1 MKQKS
6 ININSSFKTKAETL
20 KLLQKLVKHSKIEK
34 IYAFTIE
41 DWEKSQDI
49 IIKNISKKFNKKI
62 VVRSSAI
69 GEDSI
74 FSSEAGTYES
84 ILDVNTSSQSEI
96 INAINTV
103 ISSYQRKN
111 NHSVKNQILIQNQT
125 LNVVTSGVIF
135 SRVPDFGSP
144 YFVINFE
151 EGNSTTGVT
160 KGVVNNTLKIFRKI
174 NHKLIPQQWKR
185 LIISIMEIEEIFN
198 SDKLDIEFG
207 ITKNNHV
214 VIFQVRPLT
223 IIKEQSTN
231 LIDNNVTRII
241 SKSKNEF
248 KKLTKPLHVPGNM
261 TFFSDMTDWNPAEII
276 GNNPNLLDYSLYDF
290 LIMKNSWHIGRAALG
305 YQNVNP
311 YQLMRKFGNKPY
323 VDIRGSFNSLIPN
336 NINKKLREKLINFY
350 LKKLFNNPH
359 LHDKVE
365 FDILFTCYDFSLF
378 DRLEE
383 LEQFGFSQHEISTI
397 HKSLSHFT
405 MEIINK
411 FPKISAKCTSLTKS
425 MSENRNNVK
434 LNLSKYPHTTK
445 NLIES
450 VERLLDDC
458 KNFGTIIF
466 STMARLA
473 FIGSI
478 MLKSL
483 QKQDHVKHSFV
494 EHFMN
499 SISSPLSEIQDDM
512 NGVIDKKISK
522 KQFLNKYG
530 HLRPGTYN
538 ITASR
543 YDSKKDFFEDIE
555 FLKINK
561 KNILHQK
568 SINFDKIFLENNLQL
583 NTLDFL
589 NFVET
594 SLVQREQLKF
604 EFTKNLS
611 FALELIAEIG
621 EKLGFSRNEMA
632 CLDIK
637 NILKAKNVSRT
648 KIKQNWTSMVK
659 REKSKT
665 FFSDYVV
672 LPPII
677 FSQNDFEIIQYHIT
691 KPNYITRKKL
701 TCETISLKYSDKTA
715 QDLDGKI
722 VLIENADP
730 GYDWI
735 FTKNPSGLITKYGG
749 VASHMSIRCAEI
761 GLPAAIGCG
770 EVLFEK
776 LLFSSKIQLD
786 CYNKQIFILEH
797 STADE
802 DIEARKVLK
811 SLGYIR

>member
-1 MKQKS
+1 MKKKSNS
-6 ININSSFKTKAETL
+6 INFSSKTKAETL
-20 KLLQKLVKHSKIEK
+20 ELLQKLVKQSKVEK
-34 IYAFTIE
+34 IYIFTIE
-41 DWEKSQDI
+41 DWKKSRNI
-49 IIKNISKKFNKKI
+49 ILRNIPQKFNKKI

-69 GEDSI
+69 GEDSVL
-74 FSSEAGTYES
+74 SSEAGRYYS
-84 ILDVNTSSQSEI
+84 VLDVNTSSQNEI

-103 ISSYQRKN
+103 ISSYSKKN
-111 NHSVKNQILIQNQT
+111 NYNIKNQILIQNQT

-135 SRVPDFGSP
+135 SRTPDLGSP

-151 EGNSTTGVT
+151 EGSSTTGVT
-160 KGVVNNTLKIFRKI
+160 SGIINNTVKIFRKI
-174 NHKLIPQQWKR
+174 NRKLIPQKWKR
-185 LIISIMEIEEIFN
+185 LIISVMEIEEIFHY
-198 SDKLDIEFG
+198 DKLDIEFG
-207 ITKNNHV
+207 ITKSNEV
-214 VIFQVRPLT
+214 IIFQVRPLT
-223 IIKEQSTN
+223 IIKEKSTR
-231 LIDNNVTRII
+231 LVDNNVTKII

-248 KKLTKPLHVPGNM
+248 KKLNKPLHVPGST

-290 LIMKNSWHIGRAALG
+290 LIMKDSWHIGRTSLG

-311 YQLMRKFGNKPY
+311 YPLMKKFGNKPY

-336 NINKKLREKLINFY
+336 SINKKLRGKLINFY
-350 LKKLFNNPH
+350 FKKLFNNPH
-359 LHDKVE
+359 LHDKAE

-378 DRLEE
+378 DRLNE
-383 LEQFGFSQHEISTI
+383 LKQSGFTKYEISTI
-397 HKSLSHFT
+397 RESLLHFT
-405 MEIINK
+405 MENIK
-411 FPKISAKCTSLTKS
+411 EFPKISNKCTLLIKN
-425 MSENRNNVK
+425 MSENRNRIK
-434 LNLSKYPHTTK
+434 LNLNKHPHTTK

-450 VERLLDDC
+450 VEQLLIDC
-458 KNFGTIIF
+458 RNFGTITF
-466 STMARLA
+466 STMARLS

-483 QKQDHVKHSFV
+483 QKQGYVKNSFV

-499 SISSPLSEIQDDM
+499 SITSPLSEIQDDM

-538 ITASR
+538 ITGSR
-543 YDSKKDFFEDIE
+543 YYDKKDFFSDVE
-555 FLKINK
+555 FLKINR
-561 KNILHQK
+561 KNVSHRK
-568 SINFDKIFLENNLQL
+568 SINLDEIFLRSNLHL
-583 NTLDFL
+583 NTSNFL
-589 NFVET
+589 NFVKT

-637 NILKAKNVSRT
+637 NILKRKNDSAP
-648 KIKQNWTSMVK
+648 KIKQNWISMIK
-659 REKSKT
+659 REKNKK
-665 FFSDYVV
+665 FFSDYVI

-677 FSQNDFEIIQYHIT
+677 FSQNDFEIIQYHVT
-691 KPNYITRKKL
+691 KPNYVTRKKL
-701 TCETISLKYSDKTA
+701 TGEIIHLKYSDKTTK
-715 QDLDGKI
+715 DLHGKI
-722 VLIENADP
+722 ILIENADP

-749 VASHMSIRCAEI
+749 VASHMSIRCAEM

-770 EVLFEK
+770 EVLFDK

-797 STADE
+797 SIVDE